1 MSRNSGVYMYKNF
14 LKPILTIV
22 SVYIVGF
29 IGVIADI
36 DQLFRFN
43 LIVLIKEHSPISY
56 ILIIAASLLLY
67 LILVVIEFAKTN
79 TSQQKTNPDS
89 NLGQLIKTHNV
100 NNSTIIQIKKDKGDY
115 NG

>member
-1 MSRNSGVYMYKNF
+1 MYKYF

-22 SVYIVGF
+22 GVYIVGF

-36 DQLFRFN
+36 DQLFNFN

-56 ILIIAASLLLY
+56 ILMIAASLFLY
-67 LILVVIEFAKTN
+67 LILIVIQFAKNN
-79 TSQQKTNPDS
+79 TPEQKASPDCNS
-89 NLGQLIKTHNV
+89 GQSIKTHNV

-115 NG
+115 SE